1 MNFVFVTI
9 KWSVNMGV
17 AGVIVKCKIPTV
29 RNKTSVGGE
38 IEFIVS
44 PKPTQTTTNTSA
56 FYFVNKSLSTA
67 GISEENVQG

>member
-29 RNKTSVGGE
+29 R
-38 IEFIVS
+38 
-44 PKPTQTTTNTSA
+44 KPLWVVKS
-56 FYFVNKSLSTA
+56 SLS
-67 GISEENVQG
+67 